1 MTFGESRS
9 GATLAFGVFLAIFVQ
24 GCASS
29 SDKIA
34 PQYVSSLQYQTTT
47 CDQLAEEAHRISSR
61 VTQLSG
67 IQDQKASSDA
77 VATGVA
83 IVVFW
88 PAAFLVGGNDQ
99 TTAELARLKGE
110 FEAVERSATQKNCGL
125 QMRQQTA
132 PPRRQQPAA

>member
-1 MTFGESRS
+1 MKIVFPRS
-9 GATLAFGVFLAIFVQ
+9 VRIGIVISAALAG

-34 PQYVSSLQYQTTT
+34 PQYVSSIPYQGYT
-47 CDQLAEEAHRISSR
+47 CNQMAEEAQRISSR
-61 VTQLSG
+61 VAQLSG
-67 IQDQKASSDA
+67 VQDQKATNDA
-77 VATGVA
+77 VVTGVA

-110 FEAVERSATQKNCGL
+110 LEAIEKASIQNNCGL
-125 QMRQQTA
+125 EFQHKPLHPGKREPSA
-132 PPRRQQPAA
+132 